1 MHRLR
6 LSSPAVAVTTAQ
18 GPLVGTNEVTF
29 RFTDPTRALSGVA
42 LAHELHR
49 PRRVEFR
56 RGPRRGTW
64 QLDFRLPDVNR
75 MEYLLELTPRGQER
89 RLVPD
94 PANALRAPGVF
105 GEKSVVELPSYDP
118 PEWIADDESP
128 PGEVSELELRVRAL
142 GTVHMLV
149 WAPAD
154 ADPQE
159 PLPLLIAH
167 DGPEYAELAGLIRF
181 LDHVVSFGEVPPLRA
196 ALIQPVDRNETYS
209 ASARYAR
216 AFAQDLMPRLEEA
229 LPTDRTRPV
238 IMGAS
243 LGGLAALHAHWQHQ
257 VAGGLFL
264 QSSSFFRERWDKQES
279 SFGRFGRIARFV
291 GHVLHGRAAPPPVPV
306 TITVGRGEENLDN
319 NRAVARALDA
329 QGWDTRYIPGRDA
342 HNFTAW
348 RDLLDR
354 NLTEVMLRAWT

>member
-56 RGPRRGTW
+56 RGQRRGTW

-75 MEYLLELTPRGQER
+75 MEYLLELTPRGHEP

-94 PANALRAPGVF
+94 PANPLRAPGVF
-105 GEKSVVELPSYDP
+105 GEKSVVELPTYNP
-118 PEWIADDESP
+118 PAWVFDDESP
-128 PGEVSELELRVRAL
+128 PGEVSELEVPVRAL
-142 GTVHMLV
+142 GTVQALV
-149 WAPAD
+149 WSPAD
-154 ADPQE
+154 ADPAE
-159 PLPLLIAH
+159 PLPLLVAH
-167 DGPEYAELAGLIRF
+167 DGPEYAELALLIRY
-181 LDHVVSFGEVPPLRA
+181 LDHVVSFGDVPPLRA
-196 ALIQPVDRNETYS
+196 ALLQPADRNEIYS

-216 AFAQDLMPRLEEA
+216 AFAQELLPRLEEA

-279 SFGRFGRIARFV
+279 RFGRFGRIARFV
-291 GHVLHGRAAPPPVPV
+291 GHVLHGRAAPPRVPV

-319 NRAVARALDA
+319 NRAVAKALET
-329 QGWDTRYIPGRDA
+329 QGWDTRFVAGRDA

-348 RDLLDR
+348 RDLLAP
-354 NLTEVMLRAWT
+354 LAEVMLRAWT